1 MFTIQINPNQVIK
14 KTSNSIIMPIITTIT
29 FCDRGENHV
38 GMQMIG
44 KLAKRGFTIAE
55 LESAKQK
62 FEAKGYICLLVDLS
76 KHAGQRDVAEAKV
89 LVVRGGI
96 KAFGASGLH
105 GELVDLNW
113 DKKVWMRGAVKN
125 KRARY
130 NLMFSE
136 TAQEPDYGAKKG
148 RIIPYADVPLLS
160 AIRDELPLYF
170 GNEAKVL
177 EAEGNKYYDDAKTGI
192 GYHGD
197 SERRKVIGVRTG
209 GSMYLHFQW
218 HLKTKP
224 IGKNVRI
231 HLDGGDMYC
240 MSAAAVGSNWKL
252 RNTPTLRHAAGC
264 AKYTT
269 RTAKLLVD
277 NFKEVEGGA
286 YCVGDAAAKEIKRKR
301 RK

>member
-1 MFTIQINPNQVIK
+1 
-14 KTSNSIIMPIITTIT
+14 
-29 FCDRGENHV
+29 
-38 GMQMIG
+38 MIG

-55 LESAKQK
+55 LESAKQR
-62 FEAKGYICLLVDLS
+62 FETKGYTCLLVDLS
-76 KHAGQRDVAEAKV
+76 KHAGRKDVADAKV
-89 LVVRGGI
+89 LVVRSGI

-105 GELVDLNW
+105 NELVDLDW

-136 TAQEPDYGAKKG
+136 TAQEPDYDAKKG

-160 AIRDELPLYF
+160 AIRDGLPLYF
-170 GNEAKVL
+170 GDEAKML

-224 IGKNVRI
+224 IGNNVRI
-231 HLDGGDMYC
+231 HLDGGDIYC
-240 MSAAAVGSNWKL
+240 MSAAAVGSNWKM
-252 RNTPTLRHAAGC
+252 RNTSTLRHAAGC

-277 NFKEVEGGA
+277 NFKEVESGG
-286 YCVGDAAAKEIKRKR
+286 YCVGDTAVKDTKR
-301 RK
+301 RE